1 RGVDL
6 VQRLLLAR
14 EILETDSNL
23 SLEMAIMHANNA
35 LSGRSNNQQTQNT
48 QFSSSPQQM
57 NPLIIQGQ
65 QPQNYHTVYQQKQLK
80 PQQQQFPPQQHFQQ
94 QQFIPQQ
101 KTFTIRQEMLPN
113 YTNMDYHLAVSTH
126 LPPLNL
132 EEFSTEEVED
142 NHQGKQRKL

>member
-1 RGVDL
+1 
-6 VQRLLLAR
+6 
-14 EILETDSNL
+14 
-23 SLEMAIMHANNA
+23 MAIMHANNA